1 VGVEE
6 CEELVD
12 IAGRD
17 CEELPLA
24 LTLTTFGALVST
36 RKHAREWSQ
45 VLEFPSFS
53 FVSSSKYHAIKRN
66 ASRDADHNIK

>member
-1 VGVEE
+1 MEE

-53 FVSSSKYHAIKRN
+53 SKYHAIKRN